1 MQCATH
7 LPEETPYYK
16 AMIRCFCL
24 SAKAMHLRRDVCLWH
39 VAEYICHHEAH
50 YIVIL
55 YEVLCHCEALPN
67 RGPCGILCTRGE
79 KAYTSKRVS
88 VIACDNVISKTRFA
102 TRTRPRKNLPR
113 NVTGS
118 PQDTVYLWGLKTSN
132 SRRFKELGGV
142 CRFKVCCTEENK
154 RSARCGQVMDK
165 YRIMTKTDYKRLNY
179 LCKIHNKI
187 NRINIVRY

>member
-1 MQCATH
+1 MTFRGFGD
-7 LPEETPYYK
+7 PTRY
-16 AMIRCFCL
+16 FCT
-24 SAKAMHLRRDVCLWH
+24 C
-39 VAEYICHHEAH
+39 
-50 YIVIL
+50 
-55 YEVLCHCEALPN
+55 
-67 RGPCGILCTRGE
+67 GE
-79 KAYTSKRVS
+79 KEQTSKRQTNEKKS
-88 VIACDNVISKTRFA
+88 LFGQCKICDAFCAFLSFWHNLTRLR
-102 TRTRPRKNLPR
+102 TTSTRPRKNLPR

>member
-1 MQCATH
+1 MRKGVPKRYFCTFGEKAYTSKRVSVIACNNVISKAKLSGTPRDTVYSRGKGAHKQKGEHYRSNNAISKVQCATH

-88 VIACDNVISKTRFA
+88 VIAPIMRFQ
-102 TRTRPRKNLPR
+102 K
-113 NVTGS
+113 
-118 PQDTVYLWGLKTSN
+118 
-132 SRRFKELGGV
+132 
-142 CRFKVCCTEENK
+142 C
-154 RSARCGQVMDK
+154 SARRWQVK
-165 YRIMTKTDYKRLNY
+165 VNPA
-179 LCKIHNKI
+179 
-187 NRINIVRY
+187 